1 MAKKGKTDNVQT
13 AEHRRK
19 QLAKEFSKQEKM
31 PVSISPLYKPHFGN
45 SMTVSING
53 IAVVIPCD
61 GRTYRVPRA
70 FAVEALGRISKIDKI
85 LEKKNRMKNVSSN
98 FERNPG
104 ELTFF

>member
-1 MAKKGKTDNVQT
+1 MAKKAKEENVQM

-19 QLAKEFSKQEKM
+19 QLAKEFSEQEKV
-31 PVSISPLYKPHFGN
+31 PVSISPLYKPHFGS

-53 IAVVIPCD
+53 IAIVIPCN
-61 GRTYRVPRA
+61 GKTYRVPEA
-70 FAVEALGRISKIDKI
+70 FALEAMARISKIDKI
-85 LEKKNRMKNVSSN
+85 VEKKNRMKDVSSN